1 MEVKS
6 EPLYYCRST
15 FSYLKTCRQN
25 QEEQQSKLKV
35 HGEQAGR
42 TIAM

>member
-6 EPLYYCRST
+6 EPLYYWGST
-15 FSYLKTCRQN
+15 FSYLKTCRQK
-25 QEEQQSKLKV
+25 QEEQQSKFKV
-35 HGEQAGR
+35 HGKQAGR